1 MKPVPRQ
8 VADFV
13 SAHSLRTRFMYAAS
27 LLTVIVLSS
36 AWFAGRYVSEVSQET
51 ARNLGARSEV
61 QHASRSLRNT
71 LWKAQYALQNFAL
84 TPGATE
90 RQAVGQYLET
100 AAGVSEHLHGSMWIS
115 EHRLSA
121 ITAGIV
127 SDLRRVQMQAGELM
141 DVRQDINSPFPTP
154 SQLDEILSPDAKGFL
169 IVLQRALEQIDRDSE
184 PGLEE
189 IRERLEQVR
198 HSWSQMITAFRA
210 YAVQRAASYAA
221 GSQGQQ
227 LAGYDITILHQD
239 LIRYLN
245 ELALKLGP
253 TQGNLRIGD
262 SVLEMTALAREW
274 FDGFNRFRMMQESNG
289 WRSAIPHLENGVQ
302 PLFVRIEGGLHQIE
316 SHLDATAQHEVSG
329 WAAIGQ
335 NLIQNIWVLSL
346 LALCVIAIS
355 YWYVEHAVLAPLSQL
370 SRAMN
375 AIASGEEHASLPEP
389 PILEARHLIDAFA
402 QMKDKVHER
411 HVELERRTLHDA
423 LTGLPNRVLM
433 MDRLRQ
439 EILKGKR
446 NGPSFCLLIMDLD
459 RFKEVNDGLGHQTG
473 DRVLCEVG
481 GRLNQLLRETDT
493 VARLGGDEFSVLL
506 PDSGVRQA
514 QEIAQVIANSL
525 QQPFEFD
532 DKHLLLG
539 VSIGIAVF
547 PDHGKE
553 ADSLI
558 RCADVAMYVAKE
570 NGLSHS
576 VYNVQQDHNS
586 VGRLAMISGL
596 RQAIDRD
603 ELDLYYQPKV
613 DMGSGRVVGLE
624 ALLRWPEW
632 SSVPT
637 KYLIQAAEQTGLIRP
652 LTQWVLHSVL
662 RQYARWQDRGWS
674 LAVSVNI
681 SNWTLQQGELRE
693 QIESLLSECRVPA
706 AALELEIKENA
717 VMRNPDRALAA
728 VEELHCLGVKITLD
742 DYGTGFSSLA
752 YLKQMPVDKLK
763 IDSSF
768 VMDMFEDEDS
778 AVIVRSTID
787 LAHNLG
793 LEVVAEGV
801 STQEVWDLLAV
812 FNCDIAQGYLVAQ
825 PMPADDIEAWLGA
838 HYPHRAGYSG

>member
-13 SAHSLRTRFMYAAS
+13 SAQSLRTRFIYAAS
-27 LLTVIVLSS
+27 FLAVIVLSS
-36 AWFAGRYVSEVSQET
+36 AWFTGRYVSEVSQET
-51 ARNLGARSEV
+51 SRELGARSEV
-61 QHASRSLRNT
+61 QHDSRTLRNT
-71 LWKAQYALQNFAL
+71 LWKARYAIQNFVL
-84 TPGATE
+84 TAGTKE

-100 AAGVSEHLHGSMWIS
+100 AAGIIEHLHASMWMS
-115 EHRLSA
+115 DHKLSA

-127 SDLRRVQMQAGELM
+127 SDLRRLQVQSGELM
-141 DVRQDINSPFPTP
+141 DVHQDINRLFSSPSPV
-154 SQLDEILSPDAKGFL
+154 DEILSFTGPGFP
-169 IVLQRALEQIDRDSE
+169 VAVQRALDQIAGDSE
-184 PGLEE
+184 SSLEE
-189 IRERLEQVR
+189 IRELLEQAR
-198 HSWSQMITAFRA
+198 HSWSEMINAFRA
-210 YAVQRAASYAA
+210 YAAPRAGNHAA
-221 GSQGQQ
+221 GSREQRM
-227 LAGYDITILHQD
+227 AGYDITILHQD
-239 LIRYLN
+239 LIRDLHK
-245 ELALKLGP
+245 LKLKLES
-253 TQGNLRIGD
+253 TQANLRLGD
-262 SVLEMTALAREW
+262 FLLEMTNLAREW
-274 FDGFNRFRMMQESNG
+274 LEGFNHFRATQESDS
-289 WRSAIPHLENGVQ
+289 WRSAIPHFENEVR
-302 PLFVRIEGGLHQIE
+302 PLFLRIESGLDQIE
-316 SHLDATAQHEVSG
+316 ARLDATAQNEVAG
-329 WAAIGQ
+329 WTVISQ
-335 NLIQNIWVLSL
+335 NLTQNIWVLSL
-346 LALCVIAIS
+346 LALCLIAIS
-355 YWYVEHAVLAPLSQL
+355 YWYIEQTVLAPLSQL
-370 SRAMN
+370 GLAMN
-375 AIASGEEHASLPEP
+375 AVASGEEHDGLPEA

-402 QMKDKVHER
+402 QMKDKVQER
-411 HVELERRTLHDA
+411 HGELERRTLHDA

-439 EILKGKR
+439 QILKGKR
-446 NGPSFCLLIMDLD
+446 DGPSFCLLIMDLD

-506 PDSGVRQA
+506 PNSGVRQA

-553 ADSLI
+553 VDILI
-558 RCADVAMYVAKE
+558 RCADVAMYVAKQ
-570 NGLSHS
+570 NGLTHS
-576 VYNVQQDHNS
+576 VYNLQQDHNS

-603 ELDLYYQPKV
+603 EIELHYQPKV
-613 DMGSGRVVGLE
+613 DMGTGRVVGVE

-632 SSVPT
+632 STVPT

-652 LTQWVLHSVL
+652 LTQWVLHSAL
-662 RQYARWQDRGWS
+662 RQYARWQDRSWQFT
-674 LAVSVNI
+674 VSVNI
-681 SNWTLQQGELRE
+681 SNWTLQQGELRK
-693 QIESLLSECRVPA
+693 QIESLLSEYRIPA
-706 AALELEIKENA
+706 SALELEIKENA

-728 VEELHCLGVKITLD
+728 VEELHYAGVKITLD

-768 VMDMFEDEDS
+768 VMDMFENEDS
-778 AVIVRSTID
+778 AMIVRSTID

-793 LEVVAEGV
+793 LKVVAEGV
-801 STQEVWDLLAV
+801 ATQEVWDLLAV

-825 PMPADDIEAWLGA
+825 PMSADDIEAWLVT
-838 HYPHRAGYSG
+838 HYPHRAGSSG